1 MSLNSVPDDAPRLDE
16 FTVVGEIKSC
26 SDDVVTVRLQRNQEP
41 PQRWKHHNEWKP
53 IVLTLEG
60 SVVPP
65 EALGQ
70 IWEMDVQR
78 SEERLVVKAGRP
90 YEPSAQDLAL
100 VRERAIEI
108 RKGDSVE

>member
-1 MSLNSVPDDAPRLDE
+1 MEAQ
-16 FTVVGEIKSC
+16 
-26 SDDVVTVRLQRNQEP
+26 QRVLA
-41 PQRWKHHNEWKP
+41 

-78 SEERLVVKAGRP
+78 SGERLLVKAGRP

>member
-1 MSLNSVPDDAPRLDE
+1 MEAQ
-16 FTVVGEIKSC
+16 
-26 SDDVVTVRLQRNQEP
+26 QRVLA
-41 PQRWKHHNEWKP
+41 

-78 SEERLVVKAGRP
+78 SGERLLVKAGRP
-90 YEPSAQDLAL
+90 YEPSAEDLVWL
-100 VRERAIEI
+100 EKQSKLRRFC
-108 RKGDSVE
+108 